1 MHHRAGPQSPEQ
13 MGNVIV
19 VANQKGGVGKST
31 TALTLGHALH
41 EQRKKVLLVDLDSQ
55 AHLTLMSG
63 VELGAGDMS
72 AYDVLMAGALAA
84 DAIQEVAPGLDI
96 IPGSIHLATGEVDLS
111 RRSNREYRLR
121 EGLRAVRDIYDFT
134 IMDCP
139 PNLGLL
145 TVNALTAA
153 DSVLI
158 PLQLDFLA
166 LKGMQLL
173 LNTISEVRAS
183 TNRELQLLGILPTMA
198 RARSL
203 HSAEV
208 EASVREFFGDTI
220 FKAVIRSSVRFP
232 EAAAG
237 FRSILEYAPRHPGSE
252 AYRTLAGEVLQR
264 TSNKVGVSA

>member
-1 MHHRAGPQSPEQ
+1 MA
-13 MGNVIV
+13 NVIA

-31 TALTLGHALH
+31 TALTLGHALQ
-41 EQRKKVLLVDLDSQ
+41 ERGRRVLVVDLDAQ

-63 VELGAGDMS
+63 VELTSADMS
-72 AYDVLMAGALAA
+72 VHDVLLAGAMTA
-84 DAIQEVAPGLDI
+84 DAVKHAEDGPDVLPASIQ
-96 IPGSIHLATGEVDLS
+96 LATGEVELS
-111 RRSNREYRLR
+111 RRQRREYRLQEALEPIR
-121 EGLRAVRDIYDFT
+121 STYDYVV
-134 IMDCP
+134 MDCP
-139 PNLGLL
+139 PNLGLI

-173 LNTISEVRAS
+173 LNTIAEVRSS
-183 TNRELQLLGILPTMA
+183 TNKDLKLLGILPTMA

-208 EASVREFFGDTI
+208 EDSVREFFGDTI
-220 FKAVIRSSVRFP
+220 FKTVVRSSVRFP

-237 FRSILEYAPRHPGSE
+237 FRSILEYAPRHPGAE
-252 AYRTLAGEVLQR
+252 AYRNLAKEVIQR
-264 TSNKVGVSA
+264 TSRR